1 MYNTPFSRLTGS
13 TTCYTLTEAI
23 LCIIFLCF
31 FLKFNQHNVFL
42 KRIESINT
50 QYPFNKMKTI
60 YLLLLATASGFIG
73 SFIFQRIPNE
83 TTYPIKSISEENV
96 PTIPISSHTINNI
109 GMSDFTIASAVSTPS
124 VVYITTVSANQNN
137 NNWFDWY
144 LNGGGNNFVAGSGSG
159 VIFSKD
165 GYIITNNHV
174 IQGAEKIEVVHNK
187 ITYQA
192 KIIGTDPSSDLAV
205 LKIQAE
211 NLPAIK
217 IGNSTIVKIGEWVLA
232 VGNPFNLTSTVT
244 AGIVSAKGRNINI
257 VNSSFPIESF
267 IQTDAA
273 INPGNSGGALVNLNG
288 ELIGIN
294 TAILSKTGSYTGY
307 GFSVPVDIV
316 KKVVADLIKYGVV
329 QKAFIGAEVSEI
341 NSTIAGQLNFTSL
354 EGTYIN
360 YLQSGGAADKAGLA
374 KNDVIVKLDDKI
386 IDSRSDFDEYLAYKS
401 PGEKIIVSY
410 KRNNNLKTTTITL
423 TNEEGT
429 NAIVKHEVY
438 ASKTLGADF
447 STISKV
453 EKEKM
458 GLQSGVRIIT
468 VRNGLISRLGLQEGF
483 IITSINRTPVSE
495 PSEVA
500 RILENIRG
508 QVIIEGIAN
517 NGSRNIYQ
525 YYF

>member
-1 MYNTPFSRLTGS
+1 MKQIT
-13 TTCYTLTEAI
+13 TLTI
-23 LCIIFLCF
+23 
-31 FLKFNQHNVFL
+31 
-42 KRIESINT
+42 S
-50 QYPFNKMKTI
+50 
-60 YLLLLATASGFIG
+60 LLAGFIG
-73 SFIFQRIPNE
+73 SFLFQQTLPIEHTVHSPA
-83 TTYPIKSISEENV
+83 TYPTQQAAYG
-96 PTIPISSHTINNI
+96 PSSNNTFTT
-109 GMSDFTIASAVSTPS
+109 DFTLASAISTPS

-144 LNGGGNNFVAGSGSG
+144 FNGGGNNFVAGSGSG

-187 ITYQA
+187 TTYQA

-205 LKIQAE
+205 LKIEAN
-211 NLPAIK
+211 NLPAIT
-217 IGNSTIVKIGEWVLA
+217 IGNSSTVKIGEWVLA

-257 VNSSFPIESF
+257 VNGSFPIESF

-273 INPGNSGGALVNLNG
+273 INPGNSGGALVNTRG

-329 QKAFIGAEVSEI
+329 QKAFMGAEVGEI
-341 NSTIAGQLNFTSL
+341 NSSIAQQLNLESL
-354 EGTYIN
+354 DGTYIS
-360 YLQSGGAADKAGLA
+360 YLQKASAAENAGLL
-374 KNDVIVKLDDKI
+374 KNDILLKLDEKTI
-386 IDSRSDFDEYLAYKS
+386 ESRSDFDEYIAYKS
-401 PGEKIIVSY
+401 PCDKIKITY
-410 KRNNNLKTTTITL
+410 KRNNGLKEAYITL

-429 NAIVKHEVY
+429 STIVKRELFSS
-438 ASKTLGADF
+438 ATLGADF
-447 STISKV
+447 STIPKV
-453 EKEKM
+453 EKDKM
-458 GLQSGVRIIT
+458 GLQNGVRIVN

-483 IITSINRTPVSE
+483 IITSINRVPISDPNE
-495 PSEVA
+495 A
-500 RILENIRG
+500 IRILENIRG
-508 QVIIEGIAN
+508 QVIIEGIAS
-517 NGSRNIYQ
+517 NGTRTFYQ

>member
-1 MYNTPFSRLTGS
+1 MKRL
-13 TTCYTLTEAI
+13 
-23 LCIIFLCF
+23 
-31 FLKFNQHNVFL
+31 
-42 KRIESINT
+42 
-50 QYPFNKMKTI
+50 
-60 YLLLLATASGFIG
+60 YLLVLATLAGFIG
-73 SFIFQRIPNE
+73 ASIFNVIFVPTTNAVKAIPE
-83 TTYPIKSISEENV
+83 TTLPA
-96 PTIPISSHTINNI
+96 IPIYAANLMNT
-109 GMSDFTIASAVSTPS
+109 GMSDFTYASAVSTPS
-124 VVYITTVSANQNN
+124 VVYITTVSASQNN

-144 LNGGGNNFVAGSGSG
+144 FNGSGNNFVAGSGSG

-174 IQGAEKIEVVHNK
+174 IQRAEKIEVVHNK

-192 KIIGTDPSSDLAV
+192 KVIGTDPSSDLAV
-205 LKIQAE
+205 LKIEAE
-211 NLPAIK
+211 NLPAVT
-217 IGNSTIVKIGEWVLA
+217 IGNSSTLKIGEWVLA
-232 VGNPFNLTSTVT
+232 VGNPFNLNSTVT

-273 INPGNSGGALVNLNG
+273 INPGNSGGALVNLKG

-341 NSTIAGQLNFTSL
+341 NSGIAEQLALTSL

-360 YLQSGGAADKAGLA
+360 YLQNGGAANKAGLA
-374 KNDVIVKLDDKI
+374 KNDVIIKIDDKS

-401 PGEKIIVSY
+401 PGDNVIVSY
-410 KRNNNLKTTTITL
+410 KRNNTIKTTTVTL

-429 NAIVKHEVY
+429 NTIVKHEVY

-453 EKEKM
+453 EKEKL

-468 VRNGLISRLGLQEGF
+468 IRNGLASRLGLQEGF
-483 IITSINRTPVSE
+483 IITSINRAPVSE

-508 QVIIEGIAN
+508 QVIIEGITT
-517 NGSRNIYQ
+517 NGSKSIYQ

>member
-1 MYNTPFSRLTGS
+1 
-13 TTCYTLTEAI
+13 
-23 LCIIFLCF
+23 
-31 FLKFNQHNVFL
+31 
-42 KRIESINT
+42 
-50 QYPFNKMKTI
+50 MKQT
-60 YLLLLATASGFIG
+60 YLLLLATVSGFIG
-73 SFIFQRIPNE
+73 AYIF
-83 TTYPIKSISEENV
+83 
-96 PTIPISSHTINNI
+96 NNI
-109 GMSDFTIASAVSTPS
+109 PSNKPETNNHTSEVLAPAMPVHLNSVTTGITDFTFASALSTPS
-124 VVYITTVSANQNN
+124 VVYITTVSSNQNN
-137 NNWFDWY
+137 TNWFDWY
-144 LNGGGNNFVAGSGSG
+144 FNGGGNNFVAGSGSG

-174 IQGAEKIEVVHNK
+174 IQRAEKIEVVHNK

-211 NLPAIK
+211 NLPAIA
-217 IGNSTIVKIGEWVLA
+217 IGNSSIVKIGEWVLA

-273 INPGNSGGALVNLNG
+273 INPGNSGGALVNLKG

-329 QKAFIGAEVSEI
+329 QKAFLGVEVNEI
-341 NSTIAGQLNFTSL
+341 NSTIAEQLKLSSL
-354 EGTYIN
+354 EGAYIN
-360 YLQSGGAADKAGLA
+360 YLQAGGAADKAGLL
-374 KNDVIVKLDDKI
+374 KNDIIIKLDDKVV
-386 IDSRSDFDEYLAYKS
+386 DSRSDFDEYVAYKS
-401 PGEKIIVSY
+401 PGDKIIITY
-410 KRNNNLKTTTITL
+410 KRNNTLKTTSVTL
-423 TNEEGT
+423 TNEEG
-429 NAIVKHEVY
+429 NNEIVKHEVFS
-438 ASKTLGADF
+438 SKTLGADF

-453 EKEKM
+453 EKEKI
-458 GLQSGVRIIT
+458 GIQSGVRIVT

-483 IITSINRTPVSE
+483 IITAINRNLVSE
-495 PSEVA
+495 PSEAA

-508 QVIIEGIAN
+508 QVIIEGISTA
-517 NGSRNIYQ
+517 GSRSIYQ

>member
-1 MYNTPFSRLTGS
+1 MKQIT
-13 TTCYTLTEAI
+13 TLTI
-23 LCIIFLCF
+23 
-31 FLKFNQHNVFL
+31 
-42 KRIESINT
+42 S
-50 QYPFNKMKTI
+50 
-60 YLLLLATASGFIG
+60 LLAGFIG
-73 SFIFQRIPNE
+73 SFLFQQTLPIEHTVHSPA
-83 TTYPIKSISEENV
+83 TYPTQQAAYG
-96 PTIPISSHTINNI
+96 PSSNNTFTT
-109 GMSDFTIASAVSTPS
+109 DFTLASAISTPS

-144 LNGGGNNFVAGSGSG
+144 FNGGGNNFVAGSGSG

-187 ITYQA
+187 TTYQA

-205 LKIQAE
+205 LKIEAN
-211 NLPAIK
+211 NLPAIT
-217 IGNSTIVKIGEWVLA
+217 IGNSSTVKIGEWVLA

-257 VNSSFPIESF
+257 VNGSFPIESF

-273 INPGNSGGALVNLNG
+273 TNPGNSGGALVNTRG

-329 QKAFIGAEVSEI
+329 QKAFMGAEVGEI
-341 NSTIAGQLNFTSL
+341 NSSIAQQLNLESL
-354 EGTYIN
+354 DGTYIS
-360 YLQSGGAADKAGLA
+360 YLQKASAAENAGLL
-374 KNDVIVKLDDKI
+374 KNDILLKLDEKTI
-386 IDSRSDFDEYLAYKS
+386 ESRSDFDEYIAYKS
-401 PGEKIIVSY
+401 PGDKIKITY
-410 KRNNNLKTTTITL
+410 KRNNGLKEAYITL

-429 NAIVKHEVY
+429 STIVKRELFSS
-438 ASKTLGADF
+438 ATLGADF
-447 STISKV
+447 STIPKV
-453 EKEKM
+453 EKDKM
-458 GLQSGVRIIT
+458 GLQNGVRIVN

-483 IITSINRTPVSE
+483 IITSINRVPISDPNE
-495 PSEVA
+495 A
-500 RILENIRG
+500 IRILENIRG
-508 QVIIEGIAN
+508 QVIIEGIAS
-517 NGSRNIYQ
+517 NGTRTFYQ

>member
-1 MYNTPFSRLTGS
+1 MKHIVTLAISLLAGFTGAYLFQHS
-13 TTCYTLTEAI
+13 LPVENKSMIDYSARSVNYSPVSQNTLTTD
-23 LCIIFLCF
+23 F
-31 FLKFNQHNVFL
+31 
-42 KRIESINT
+42 T
-50 QYPFNKMKTI
+50 
-60 YLLLLATASGFIG
+60 TASAI
-73 SFIFQRIPNE
+73 
-83 TTYPIKSISEENV
+83 
-96 PTIPISSHTINNI
+96 
-109 GMSDFTIASAVSTPS
+109 STPS

-144 LNGGGNNFVAGSGSG
+144 FNGGGNNFVAGSGSG

-174 IQGAEKIEVVHNK
+174 IQRAEKIEVVHNK

-205 LKIQAE
+205 LKIEAD
-211 NLPAIK
+211 NLPAIT
-217 IGNSTIVKIGEWVLA
+217 IGNSSTVKIGEWVLA

-273 INPGNSGGALVNLNG
+273 INPGNSGGALVNTRG

-329 QKAFIGAEVSEI
+329 QKAFMGAEVSEI
-341 NSTIAGQLNFTSL
+341 NSAVAQQLNLTNL
-354 EGTYIN
+354 DGTYIT
-360 YLQSGGAADKAGLA
+360 YLQKGSAAEKAGLL
-374 KNDVIVKLDDKI
+374 KNDILLKLDDKTI
-386 IDSRSDFDEYLAYKS
+386 ESRSDFDEYLAYKS
-401 PGEKIIVSY
+401 PGEKIKITY
-410 KRNNNLKTTTITL
+410 KRNNSLKETYVTL
-423 TNEEGT
+423 TNEDGT
-429 NAIVKHEVY
+429 SEIVKRELFSS
-438 ASKTLGADF
+438 ATLGADF

-453 EKEKM
+453 EKDKM
-458 GLQSGVRIIT
+458 GLQNGVRIVN
-468 VRNGLISRLGLQEGF
+468 VRNGLVSRLGLQEGF
-483 IITSINRTPVSE
+483 IITSINRAAINDPNE
-495 PSEVA
+495 A
-500 RILENIRG
+500 IRILENIRG
-508 QVIIEGIAN
+508 QVIIEGISS
-517 NGSRNIYQ
+517 NGARTVYQ